1 MELLAHHHAL
11 SLWNQQPPHNGGS
24 MVTSAN
30 KLGGEAWVRSAL
42 SALVFAAILFVPAGS
57 LRFWQGW
64 LFAFV
69 FVAGTAAISVYF
81 LKHDPK
87 LVERRMRA
95 GPLAEQ
101 RVAQKII
108 MTITLIGFVLM
119 LALPGL
125 DHRWHWSQVPR
136 WLVLVANTG
145 VALSFIIF
153 FIALK
158 QNSYAASTIRVEAD
172 QPVVST
178 GLYAIVRHPMYSGAV
193 LLLALTPLALGS
205 YWTML
210 IVLPLFPVLIW
221 RLLDEEYFLKQNLP
235 GYTEYCRVTR
245 FRLIPGVW

>member
-1 MELLAHHHAL
+1 
-11 SLWNQQPPHNGGS
+11 
-24 MVTSAN
+24 
-30 KLGGEAWVRSAL
+30 
-42 SALVFAAILFVPAGS
+42 
-57 LRFWQGW
+57 
-64 LFAFV
+64 
-69 FVAGTAAISVYF
+69 
-81 LKHDPK
+81 
-87 LVERRMRA
+87 
-95 GPLAEQ
+95 
-101 RVAQKII
+101 
-108 MTITLIGFVLM
+108 
-119 LALPGL
+119 
-125 DHRWHWSQVPR
+125 
-136 WLVLVANTG
+136 

-235 GYTEYCRVTR
+235 GYAEYCRVTR